1 MASGLPASTAGVLRT
16 VSRKYKKL
24 HVHTAVAH
32 GMRLEKRMPMLEN
45 INHKYYETIGVAE
58 QYGEDC
64 DVIGAEDVILDFL
77 RKDARRESVLEIG
90 IGGGRTTPHLLAMT
104 KDYVGVDYSTRM
116 VEICRQKFDSI
127 FMVCDARN
135 MSTFK
140 EERFSTVVFWGNGI
154 DEVNPR
160 DRHLVLNEIN
170 RVLKKNGLFTFSSHN
185 LDWNGIPAYMLEGFS
200 LSRKP
205 IRDNAMRAGLYV
217 FGHATQI
224 WSKIRRKGYA
234 VIWEYEEPEKVA
246 VPRYFIEQTNQV
258 QQLLEAGFD
267 EVKVLASDGLP
278 LTDKNRGADYL
289 IFYTAR
295 KK

>member
-1 MASGLPASTAGVLRT
+1 
-16 VSRKYKKL
+16 
-24 HVHTAVAH
+24 
-32 GMRLEKRMPMLEN
+32 MLGSV
-45 INHKYYETIGVAE
+45 NHRYYETIGVAE
-58 QYGEDC
+58 QYGEDS

-77 RKDARRESVLEIG
+77 RNDARRESVLEIG

-116 VEICRQKFDSI
+116 VEICRRKFDSL

-140 EERFSTVVFWGNGI
+140 DERFSTVVFWGNGI
-154 DEVNPR
+154 DEVSAQ
-160 DRHLVLNEIN
+160 DRHLVLTEIN
-170 RVLKKNGLFTFSSHN
+170 RVLKKDGLFTLSSHN

-200 LSRKP
+200 LSRKT
-205 IRDNAMRAGLYV
+205 IRDNVMRAGLYV
-217 FGHATQI
+217 FGRATQI

-246 VPRYFIEQTNQV
+246 VPRYFIEQSTQV

-267 EVKVLASDGLP
+267 EVQVLASDGFP
-278 LTDKNRGADYL
+278 LTDKNRGSDYL